1 MGLVNVS
8 VREDEFKNSK
18 QFRTY
23 IDGENG
29 GVYKKCGINHVFM
42 NFHHF
47 LDVMIVDLLSETLCD
62 NHRIHIFIS
71 DKKFITEDLKWFID
85 NYHSR
90 TTKKMIIHVPKSNV
104 GLGVSI
110 SELLGENMQYC
121 KLLVD
126 SCPTE
131 FYMCDEWGFYIP
143 PNDRRHYQVM
153 LQVKMCPQSQHFIQY
168 SYREKTE
175 QEMVEERRRMLN
187 VRENRRKA
195 NREAARKKMEKFSED
210 KTN

>member
-8 VREDEFKNSK
+8 VQEDEWKNSK
-18 QFRTY
+18 RFKTF

-29 GVYKKCGINHVFM
+29 GVYKKCGINHIFM

-47 LDVMIVDLLSETLCD
+47 FDDTIVKLLSHTLD
-62 NHRIHIFIS
+62 DSHRIHIFIS
-71 DKKFITEDLKWFID
+71 DIKFVTEELKWFVN

-90 TTKKMIIHVPKSNV
+90 TLKKIIVHIPKSNV
-104 GLGVSI
+104 GLGVAI
-110 SELLGENMQYC
+110 TELLGKSMYYC

-143 PNDRRHYQVM
+143 PNNCRHYQVM

-168 SYREKTE
+168 SYREKTQ
-175 QEMVEERRRMLN
+175 QEMIEENRRQLN
-187 VRENRRKA
+187 AEKVRRENRRKA
-195 NREAARKKMEKFSED
+195 TIEKMEQVPRD
-210 KTN
+210 KA

>member
-1 MGLVNVS
+1 MGLVNVN

-18 QFRTY
+18 RFRTY
-23 IDGENG
+23 IDISG

-42 NFHHF
+42 NFYHF
-47 LDVMIVDLLSETLCD
+47 LDATIVDLLSETLVE

-71 DKKFITEDLKWFID
+71 DKKFITENLKWFID

-90 TTKKMIIHVPKSNV
+90 TDRKMIIHVPKSNV
-104 GLGVSI
+104 GLGVAV
-110 SELLGENMQYC
+110 SELFGENMQYC

-153 LQVKMCPQSQHFIQY
+153 LQVRMCPQSQHFIQY
-168 SYREKTE
+168 SYREKTQ
-175 QEMVEERRRMLN
+175 QEIIE
-187 VRENRRKA
+187 ENRRQLNAEKVRRENHRKA
-195 NREAARKKMEKFSED
+195 AIEKMEQVPGD
-210 KTN
+210 KA